1 MRIIAFFPPGTPQDK
16 GKSIFGSI
24 SSTVASII
32 KRTNV
37 TKFKQALYFST
48 LPGVVEFN

>member
-24 SSTVASII
+24 SSPVASII
-32 KRTNV
+32 KHTNV
-37 TKFKQALYFST
+37 EKALYFST
-48 LPGVVEFN
+48 LPGVVEIN